1 MIGILIQLLIITGK
15 YRPMHKYCALWSF
28 PPLNAAAAEQK
39 ATPPPPMTIGRRA
52 AAADG
57 QRA

>member
-1 MIGILIQLLIITGK
+1 MTNVQILCG
-15 YRPMHKYCALWSF
+15 RWSF
-28 PPLNAAAAEQK
+28 PPINAAAAEQK